1 MVKYYLTYK
10 GIEGDVYLFEIYEE
24 GFSGEPTEIHG
35 YVNHNYASRKDL
47 VQPTIASSLDISLEA
62 DENLTL
68 QDLYTEEESKFKC
81 SLKRNEQ
88 TIFYGILKPDGIWE
102 DFVSNRWEISMDA
115 MDGLSILKDLSFVK
129 DDGKFYSGK
138 ITQFDAVKQ
147 CLKRIGYEL
156 PINISTD
163 LPVYDG
169 FSGTDTI
176 LKSVLMNADR
186 FYQEK
191 KTNQIMD
198 CEAVLKSVL
207 EPYSAT
213 VLQMNGEWWIF
224 RSIDVKNQ
232 MNFYRY
238 DGENKTDVVWNA
250 SLNIG
255 SHIDQ
260 YKIFHCNANQKK
272 SINPSTQAFRVNY
285 KYGEVKNVFKNLDLI
300 FNTDYTGEGWILTN
314 VGNAVTILER
324 GFKVSIER
332 GNEQGDSGISGTILK
347 LDQSVAMKEGDDIS
361 LVIDFNLNKRTPRH
375 KSELQIYISTE
386 NYVYEINKWVLKS
399 ASTGSPSFNNYF
411 QDNGN
416 NNISISFDNV
426 PENSAIDVKIDVD
439 LTFDGEFANVGDII
453 EIKFNSVKIQ
463 QQVPSAL
470 KGEFH
475 TAQRMTRISSVTKDD
490 KTVSVG
496 DSISDFYY
504 GTLYKSNGEPTEK
517 WGGKPLLQR
526 MVEDALR
533 IAPRPMY
540 FFEGDV
546 FGYFPYLSHVLINN
560 ISGKYQVSKYS
571 FDTRKNVNNANFS
584 EFDKVDLVQG
594 VDYRYEFEYDY
605 GSETKVTIKS

>member
-1 MVKYYLTYK
+1 
-10 GIEGDVYLFEIYEE
+10 
-24 GFSGEPTEIHG
+24 
-35 YVNHNYASRKDL
+35 
-47 VQPTIASSLDISLEA
+47 
-62 DENLTL
+62 
-68 QDLYTEEESKFKC
+68 
-81 SLKRNEQ
+81 
-88 TIFYGILKPDGIWE
+88 
-102 DFVSNRWEISMDA
+102 
-115 MDGLSILKDLSFVK
+115 
-129 DDGKFYSGK
+129 
-138 ITQFDAVKQ
+138 
-147 CLKRIGYEL
+147 
-156 PINISTD
+156 
-163 LPVYDG
+163 
-169 FSGTDTI
+169 
-176 LKSVLMNADR
+176 
-186 FYQEK
+186 
-191 KTNQIMD
+191 
-198 CEAVLKSVL
+198 
-207 EPYSAT
+207 
-213 VLQMNGEWWIF
+213 MNGEWWIF

-260 YKIFHCNANQKK
+260 YEIFHCNANQKK

-285 KYGEVKNVFKNLDLI
+285 KYGEVKNVFKNSDLI

-463 QQVPSAL
+463 QQVPNAL
-470 KGEFH
+470 IGEFH
-475 TAQRMTRISSVTKDD
+475 TAQRLTRISSVTKAD

>member
-24 GFSGEPTEIHG
+24 GFSGQPTEIHG

-81 SLKRNEQ
+81 SLKRNNQ

-129 DDGKFYSGK
+129 DDGTFYSGK
-138 ITQFDAVKQ
+138 INQFDAVKQ

-186 FYQEK
+186 FYQDAQK
-191 KTNQIMD
+191 NNIMD

-213 VLQMNGEWWIF
+213 VVQMNGEWWIF

-260 YKIFHCNANQKK
+260 YEIFHCNANQKK

-285 KYGEVKNVFKNLDLI
+285 KYGEVKNVFQNSDLI
-300 FNTDYTGEGWILTN
+300 FNSDYTGEGWILTN

-332 GNEQGDSGISGTILK
+332 GNEQGDTGISGTILE

-361 LVIDFNLNKRTPRH
+361 LVIDFNLIKRTPRH
-375 KSELQIYISTE
+375 KSEMQIYISTV

-399 ASTGSPSFNNYF
+399 ASTGSPSFYNNF

-426 PENSAIDVKIDVD
+426 PESSPIDIKIEVD
-439 LTFDGEFANVGDII
+439 LLFDGEFANVGDII

-463 QQVPSAL
+463 QQVPNAL
-470 KGEFH
+470 IGEFH
-475 TAQRMTRISSVTKDD
+475 TAQRLTRISSVTKED

-504 GTLYKSNGEPTEK
+504 GSLYKSNGEPTEK

-584 EFDKVDLVQG
+584 EFDNVDLVQG

>member
-1 MVKYYLTYK
+1 MTYK

-24 GFSGEPTEIHG
+24 GFSGQPTEIHG

-81 SLKRNEQ
+81 SLKRNNQ

-129 DDGKFYSGK
+129 DDGTFYSGK
-138 ITQFDAVKQ
+138 INQFDAVKQ
-147 CLKRIGYEL
+147 CLHRIGYDL
-156 PINISTD
+156 PINISKD

-186 FYQEK
+186 FYQDAQK
-191 KTNQIMD
+191 NNIMD

-213 VLQMNGEWWIF
+213 IVQMNGEWWVF
-224 RSIDVKNQ
+224 RPIDVKNQ

-260 YKIFHCNANQKK
+260 YEIFHCNANQKK

-285 KYGEVKNVFKNLDLI
+285 KYGEVKNVFQNSDLI
-300 FNTDYTGEGWILTN
+300 FNSDYTGEGWILTN

-332 GNEQGDSGISGTILK
+332 GNEQGDTGISGTILE

-361 LVIDFNLNKRTPRH
+361 LVIDFNLIKRTPRH
-375 KSELQIYISTE
+375 KSEMQIYISTV

-399 ASTGSPSFNNYF
+399 ASTGSPSFYNNF

-426 PENSAIDVKIDVD
+426 PESSPIDIKIEVD
-439 LTFDGEFANVGDII
+439 LLFDGEFANVGDII

-463 QQVPSAL
+463 QQVPNAL
-470 KGEFH
+470 IGEFH
-475 TAQRMTRISSVTKDD
+475 TAQRLTRISSVTKED

-504 GTLYKSNGEPTEK
+504 GSLYKSNGEPTEK

-584 EFDKVDLVQG
+584 EFDNVDLVQG

>member
-35 YVNHNYASRKDL
+35 YVNHGYASRKDL

-102 DFVSNRWEISMDA
+102 DFVSDRWEISMDA

-129 DDGKFYSGK
+129 DDGTFYIGK
-138 ITQFDAVKQ
+138 INQFDAVKQ
-147 CLKRIGYEL
+147 CLKRIGYDL
-156 PINISTD
+156 PINISKD

-169 FSGTDTI
+169 FTGTSSI
-176 LKSVLMNADR
+176 LSAVQMNADR
-186 FYQEK
+186 FYQDAQK
-191 KTNQIMD
+191 NNIMD
-198 CEAVLKSVL
+198 CEAVLKSIL

-213 VLQMNGEWWIF
+213 VVQMNGEWWVF
-224 RSIDVKNQ
+224 RAIDVKDE
-232 MNFYRY
+232 MEFFRY
-238 DGENKTDVVWNA
+238 DGETVTDNIWNA
-250 SLNIG
+250 ELNIG

-260 YKIFHCNANQKK
+260 YEVFHANANQKK
-272 SINPSTQAFRVNY
+272 SITASAQAFRVNY
-285 KYGEVKNVFKNLDLI
+285 KYGMVKNVFSNSDLV
-300 FNTDYTGEGWILTN
+300 FDTDYTGEGWILTN
-314 VGNAVTILER
+314 LDDAVTVLER
-324 GFKVSIER
+324 GFNISIER
-332 GNEQGDSGISGTILK
+332 EDVSGDSGIYGTILE
-347 LDQSVAMKEGDDIS
+347 LDQNVTMKEGDDII
-361 LVIDFNLNKRTPRH
+361 LVMDFNLFKPNSRH
-375 KSELQIYISTE
+375 KSEVQIYISTE

-399 ASTGSPSFNNYF
+399 ESTGSASFYNNF
-411 QDNGN
+411 QNNGN

-426 PENSAIDVKIDVD
+426 PESSPIDIKIDVD
-439 LTFDGEFANVGDII
+439 LLFDGEFATVGDII

-463 QQVPSAL
+463 QQLPNAL
-470 KGEFH
+470 IGEFH
-475 TAQRMTRISSVTKDD
+475 TAQRLTRISSVTKAD

-504 GTLYKSNGEPTEK
+504 GTLYKTNGEPTEK

-546 FGYFPYLSHVLINN
+546 FGYFPYLSNVLINN
-560 ISGKYQVSKYS
+560 VPGKYQVSKYS
-571 FDTRKNVNNANFS
+571 FDTRKNINKANFS

-594 VDYRYEFEYDY
+594 TDYRYEFEYDY

>member
-81 SLKRNEQ
+81 SLKRNGQ

-129 DDGKFYSGK
+129 DDGTFYSGK
-138 ITQFDAVKQ
+138 INQFDAVKQ
-147 CLKRIGYEL
+147 CLHRIGYDL
-156 PINISTD
+156 PINISKD

-186 FYQEK
+186 FYQDAQK
-191 KTNQIMD
+191 NNIMD

-213 VLQMNGEWWIF
+213 VVQMNGEWWIF

-260 YKIFHCNANQKK
+260 YEIFHCNANQKK

-285 KYGEVKNVFKNLDLI
+285 KYGEVKNVFKNSDLI

-439 LTFDGEFANVGDII
+439 LTFDGEFAEVGDII

-571 FDTRKNVNNANFS
+571 FDTRKNVNKANFS

>member
-1 MVKYYLTYK
+1 MVKYYFTYK

-102 DFVSNRWEISMDA
+102 DFVSDRWEISMDA

-129 DDGKFYSGK
+129 DDGTFYRGK
-138 ITQFDAVKQ
+138 INQFDAVKQ

-186 FYQEK
+186 FYQDAQK
-191 KTNQIMD
+191 NNIMD

-213 VLQMNGEWWIF
+213 VVQMNGEWWIF

-255 SHIDQ
+255 SHIDR

-272 SINPSTQAFRVNY
+272 AINPSTQAFRVNY
-285 KYGEVKNVFKNLDLI
+285 KYGTVKNVFSNSDLV
-300 FNTDYTGEGWILTN
+300 FNPDYTGEGWILTN
-314 VGNAVTILER
+314 LGGAVTVFER
-324 GFKVSIER
+324 GFNISIKREDVS
-332 GNEQGDSGISGTILK
+332 GNSGIYGTILK
-347 LDQSVAMKEGDDIS
+347 LNQNVAMKKGDDIS
-361 LVIDFNLNKRTPRH
+361 LVMDFYLHKPDTRH
-375 KSELQIYISTE
+375 TSKVQIYISTE
-386 NYVYEINKWVLKS
+386 NYVYDINKWVLKS
-399 ASTGSPSFNNYF
+399 ESTGVGFYDDF
-411 QDNGN
+411 QNNGN

-426 PENSAIDVKIDVD
+426 PESSPIDIKIDVD
-439 LTFDGEFANVGDII
+439 LIFDGDVAKVGDII

-470 KGEFH
+470 IGEFH
-475 TAQRMTRISSVTKDD
+475 TAQRLTRISSVTKAD

-504 GTLYKSNGEPTEK
+504 GSLYKSNGEPTEK

-571 FDTRKNVNNANFS
+571 FDTRKNVNKANFS

-594 VDYRYEFEYDY
+594 TDYRYEFEYDY